1 MKSLCKAIPACAESI
16 CAWACCNAPQR
27 QFDLQTRCFTKIIT
41 ICMEAVCD
49 KNKNTPK
56 LVLQLRLRL
65 RTSFHQALQGF
76 GSYFNPWM
84 QRKGKPH
91 LDITLG
97 KANASLGTA
106 SACVQ
111 IAAAAT
117 QRLCRPKL
125 RVNTSTRNQHK
136 QPYLMRHQA
145 WEVCGY
151 FGNPHV
157 ASSLS
162 TNPLQGNW
170 SKEWLLAFFPPAL
183 SLDCCWNKSYPA
195 AVFFHAAND
204 NQKRTNFCW
213 GLNRPFPHIREVF
226 CMRPHGVKMH
236 RVVSLSILWDIH
248 ALLFLTLLRRDKNTC
263 FAWTLQSWHLH
274 SPCPAETKHP
284 LPPFTAMGQCT
295 AP

>member
-1 MKSLCKAIPACAESI
+1 MCRSLLQPHKGCADQSSVWTPPPGTNTSNHTWWGAKPGKCVGTSVIPMLHLHFPPTHCKATGA
-16 CAWACCNAPQR
+16 
-27 QFDLQTRCFTKIIT
+27 
-41 ICMEAVCD
+41 
-49 KNKNTPK
+49 KNDF
-56 LVLQLRLRL
+56 L
-65 RTSFHQALQGF
+65 H
-76 GSYFNPWM
+76 
-84 QRKGKPH
+84 
-91 LDITLG
+91 
-97 KANASLGTA
+97 
-106 SACVQ
+106 
-111 IAAAAT
+111 
-117 QRLCRPKL
+117 
-125 RVNTSTRNQHK
+125 
-136 QPYLMRHQA
+136 
-145 WEVCGY
+145 
-151 FGNPHV
+151 
-157 ASSLS
+157 SS
-162 TNPLQGNW
+162 
-170 SKEWLLAFFPPAL
+170 L

-236 RVVSLSILWDIH
+236 RVVSFSILWDIH